1 LHEVLLYLR
10 AQTGHDFEHYKRATV
25 LRRVARRLQVN
36 SLESIPSYLEFLR
49 RHPLE
54 ARALLQD
61 LLIGVTN
68 FFRDQDSFAALEA
81 NIPKRF
87 AGKKTEELIRVW
99 VPGCATGEEAYSIAM
114 LLSEHAERH
123 ALLPAR
129 SHLLP

>member
-1 LHEVLLYLR
+1 MNR
-10 AQTGHDFEHYKRATV
+10 PCTRCSFICARKPGMISSITN
-25 LRRVARRLQVN
+25 ARRLQVN

-114 LLSEHAERH
+114 LLSEHAERLE
-123 ALLPAR
+123 A
-129 SHLLP
+129 